1 MINFIIN
8 KISHKII
15 RIKNKMKKFNLK
27 NQKMMQ
33 LIKILLKNQNFMMNL
48 LYIQQNKRQRKVLL
62 IKIKIMIKL
71 LEYKKKID
79 NIMSKINK
87 LILFISK
94 LL

>member
-1 MINFIIN
+1 
-8 KISHKII
+8 
-15 RIKNKMKKFNLK
+15 
-27 NQKMMQ
+27 
-33 LIKILLKNQNFMMNL
+33 
-48 LYIQQNKRQRKVLL
+48 
-62 IKIKIMIKL
+62 MIKL

>member
-1 MINFIIN
+1 
-8 KISHKII
+8 
-15 RIKNKMKKFNLK
+15 MKKFNLK

-33 LIKILLKNQNFMMNL
+33 LIKILLKNQNFMTNL

-79 NIMSKINK
+79 NNMSKI
-87 LILFISK
+87 
-94 LL
+94 